1 MASLGLCFFAVLL
14 LPKASLGQ
22 TSEKVVITSCYDG
35 DTCTSST
42 GEKIRL
48 ACIDT
53 PELRGKRA
61 EPVTAKAARDY
72 LRELVV
78 GRQVTVR
85 RITTDRYGRTVAE
98 LFVNGSNVQ
107 QQLVASG
114 HASIYWRYA
123 DQCPWIR

>member
-1 MASLGLCFFAVLL
+1 MIAALASVLI
-14 LPKASLGQ
+14 A
-22 TSEKVVITSCYDG
+22 SCYEG
-35 DTCTSST
+35 DTCRSNT

-61 EPVTAKAARDY
+61 NPVPAKATRDY
-72 LRELVV
+72 LRRLVV
-78 GRQVTVR
+78 GREVGIR
-85 RITTDRYGRTVAE
+85 RITKDRYGRTVAE

-114 HASIYWRYA
+114 HADIYWKYA
-123 DQCPWIR
+123 HQCGWTR